1 VIRAPD
7 DAAVFDAVSAII
19 REVLRRPDLQVTPQ
33 TTARDV
39 PGWDSF
45 AMVAMIVAVQDRF
58 AIELETEALDEIG
71 NVGDL
76 VRAIAGSAAS

>member
-1 VIRAPD
+1 
-7 DAAVFDAVSAII
+7 
-19 REVLRRPDLQVTPQ
+19 
-33 TTARDV
+33 
-39 PGWDSF
+39 
-45 AMVAMIVAVQDRF
+45 MVAMIVAVQDRF